1 MSSVKRRKT
10 DKNPS
15 LEDVKSKKTKELPH
29 TFPEPIEDTE
39 DNRVIEENEEV
50 EEDEAPKSFK
60 DLGIVDSLCEACD
73 TLGYKA
79 PTPIQRESIP
89 LALQGRDLIGLAET
103 GSGKTAAFALPI
115 LQALLDK
122 PQPLFGLVLAP
133 TRELAYQISQ
143 QFEALGSVIRVK
155 CAVIVGGMDMVP
167 QSIALGKKPHIIV
180 ATPGRLLDHLENT
193 KGFSLRSLKYLVMD
207 EADRLLDL
215 DFGPILDKILKVL
228 PRERRTYLFSAT
240 ISSKVESLQRASLK
254 DPLRVSISSNKYQT
268 VSTLIQNYIFI
279 PLVHKD
285 TYLIYLL
292 NEFAGQSAIIFT
304 RTVNETQRIAILLR
318 TLGFGAI
325 PLHGQLSQSSR
336 LGALNK
342 FRAGSREILVA
353 TDVAARGLDI
363 PSVDVVLNYDMP
375 QDSKTYIHRVGR
387 TARAGKSG
395 HAISFVT
402 QYDVEIWMRIEA
414 ALGKKQDEYPTVKDE
429 VMVFKP
435 RVEEAQRHARNE
447 MKNLHEDRGKKGAV
461 LKGRRPANGAK
472 RGRDEMDREEA
483 SRVLWRSNGFNPM
496 IGHTRRRGLADA
508 STNDMTLPLKGYKV
522 LDMTRVLA
530 GPYCTQILGDLG
542 AEVIKVEHPTKGD
555 DTRHWGPPYA
565 KYLDGSG
572 KEGPGESAYFFAVNR
587 NKKSLGLSFKHPS
600 AVKILHKLAAES
612 DILVENYLPG
622 SLKKYGMDYE
632 TLREINPR
640 LIYASITG
648 YGQTGPYR
656 NRAGYDVMVEAEMG
670 LMHITGSRDGP
681 PVKVGVAVTDLTT
694 GLYTSNS
701 IMAALLARGRT
712 GRGQHIDV
720 ALSDC
725 QVATLSNLASSC
737 LISGKKDEGR
747 WGTAHPSIVPYRS
760 YKTKDGDI
768 LFGGGND
775 RLFGLLCNGLGRPE
789 WKEDPRFVVNTAR
802 VAHRADLDS
811 SIEKITQDKTTKEWL
826 DIFEGSGLPYAAIN
840 DVQGTLNHEHV
851 LARDMVKEMDHEYCG
866 PIKMVNTPVKYSESK
881 PSIRTV
887 PPMLGQHTDEIL
899 RDILGMDE
907 SDIEALKA
915 EGAMSL
921 GLVALQHARH

>member
-1 MSSVKRRKT
+1 MSTSICT
-10 DKNPS
+10 PS
-15 LEDVKSKKTKELPH
+15 LL
-29 TFPEPIEDTE
+29 
-39 DNRVIEENEEV
+39 
-50 EEDEAPKSFK
+50 
-60 DLGIVDSLCEACD
+60 
-73 TLGYKA
+73 
-79 PTPIQRESIP
+79 
-89 LALQGRDLIGLAET
+89 
-103 GSGKTAAFALPI
+103 
-115 LQALLDK
+115 
-122 PQPLFGLVLAP
+122 
-133 TRELAYQISQ
+133 
-143 QFEALGSVIRVK
+143 
-155 CAVIVGGMDMVP
+155 
-167 QSIALGKKPHIIV
+167 
-180 ATPGRLLDHLENT
+180 
-193 KGFSLRSLKYLVMD
+193 
-207 EADRLLDL
+207 
-215 DFGPILDKILKVL
+215 
-228 PRERRTYLFSAT
+228 
-240 ISSKVESLQRASLK
+240 RAS
-254 DPLRVSISSNKYQT
+254 
-268 VSTLIQNYIFI
+268 
-279 PLVHKD
+279 
-285 TYLIYLL
+285 
-292 NEFAGQSAIIFT
+292 
-304 RTVNETQRIAILLR
+304 R
-318 TLGFGAI
+318 TL
-325 PLHGQLSQSSR
+325 LH
-336 LGALNK
+336 
-342 FRAGSREILVA
+342 
-353 TDVAARGLDI
+353 
-363 PSVDVVLNYDMP
+363 
-375 QDSKTYIHRVGR
+375 
-387 TARAGKSG
+387 
-395 HAISFVT
+395 
-402 QYDVEIWMRIEA
+402 
-414 ALGKKQDEYPTVKDE
+414 
-429 VMVFKP
+429 
-435 RVEEAQRHARNE
+435 
-447 MKNLHEDRGKKGAV
+447 
-461 LKGRRPANGAK
+461 
-472 RGRDEMDREEA
+472 
-483 SRVLWRSNGFNPM
+483 SNGFAPA
-496 IGHTRRRGLADA
+496 IRQIRCRGLANA
-508 STNDMTLPLKGYKV
+508 ATNDMTLPLKGYKV

-572 KEGPGESAYFFAVNR
+572 KDGPGESAYFFAVNR

-622 SLKKYGMDYE
+622 SLKKYGMDYD
-632 TLREINPR
+632 TLRGINPR

-737 LISGKKDEGR
+737 LISGEKDEGR

-775 RLFGLLCNGLGRPE
+775 RLFGILCDGLGRSE
-789 WKEDPRFVVNTAR
+789 WKEDPRFVINTKR
-802 VAHRADLDS
+802 VTHRAELDS

-851 LARDMVKEMDHEYCG
+851 LARDMVKEMDHQYCG

-899 RDILGMDE
+899 RDVLGMNE
-907 SDIEALKA
+907 SDIEALKV
-915 EGAMSL
+915 EGA
-921 GLVALQHARH
+921 VK